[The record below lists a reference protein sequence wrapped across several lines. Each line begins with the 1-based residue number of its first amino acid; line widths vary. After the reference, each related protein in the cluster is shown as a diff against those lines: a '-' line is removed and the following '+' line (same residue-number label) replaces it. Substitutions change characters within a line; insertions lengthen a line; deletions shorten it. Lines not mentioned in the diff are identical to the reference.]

1 MACGRGVLVGAIA
14 GVVVG
19 VLGAF
24 VLPLFGL
31 PKAAHPIAVG
41 AITGIVAP
49 WIGKFS

>member
-14 GVVVG
+14 GVGVG
-19 VLGAF
+19 VLGTF

-31 PKAAHPIAVG
+31 SKAALPVAVG
-41 AITGIVAP
+41 AITGLVAP